1 MPEKPPML
9 APKNVSNRSNGL
21 VCMEE
26 KVGENKEILVNQKD
40 RKI

>member
-9 APKNVSNRSNGL
+9 PPKNVSNKSNGL

-26 KVGENKEILVNQKD
+26 KIGENKENLVNQKD
-40 RKI
+40 HEI